1 MPDHFRIN
9 NGFQLGLLGGLG
21 VLAALVIGGAVVQT
35 AHILTYIVAA
45 LFIALG
51 LEPLIQWLVTRGLKR
66 PLAIGVVVAG
76 FISAIGLLIW
86 AIVPNAINEATKF
99 IEFLPAL
106 LSDIGSNPLLA
117 RLDQQF
123 GGVVSNAATNLSE
136 FLSNSA
142 NWPGL
147 LGGLLQFGL
156 GLFNGLIG
164 TIVVVILAIYFMISI
179 EGMKR
184 YASRIVAKSKRDQFT
199 KLTNQVVNSIG
210 RWVSAQVA
218 IATLH
223 SVTVF
228 IFLTVMQ
235 TEYSLLLS
243 ILAFVLALIPLV
255 GPISSALLVTLVTLL
270 QSPSDALVVAIFYLV
285 YLQIEAYLISPRIMK
300 RAVQVPAPIVVIAAL
315 IGGTLMGVLGALVAI
330 PTAASLLLVV
340 REIWMPR
347 QQQL

>member
-1 MPDHFRIN
+1 MQDHFRIS

-35 AHILTYIVAA
+35 AHILTYVVAA

-51 LEPLIQWLVTRGLKR
+51 LEPLIQWLGRTRLQR
-66 PLAIGVVVAG
+66 PASIGVVVV
-76 FISAIGLLIW
+76 FFLSAIGLLIW
-86 AIVPNAINEATKF
+86 AILPSAIAEATKF
-99 IEFLPAL
+99 IAFLPEL
-106 LSDIGSNPLLA
+106 LSDIGSNPVLA
-117 RLDQQF
+117 RLDEQF
-123 GGVVSNAATNLSE
+123 GGVVSNAAANLSA
-136 FLSNSA
+136 FLGDSD

-164 TIVVVILAIYFMISI
+164 TIVVVILAIYFMVSI

-184 YASRIVAKSKRDQFT
+184 YAARLVAKSNREQFT

-218 IATLH
+218 IALIH
-223 SVTVF
+223 SLTVF

-235 TEYSLLLS
+235 AEYSLLLS

-255 GPISSALLVTLVTLL
+255 GPISSAVLVTLVTLL
-270 QSPSDALVVAIFYLV
+270 QSPSEALVVAIFYLI

-330 PTAASLLLVV
+330 PTAASLLLIV

-347 QQQL
+347 QQLR

>member
-1 MPDHFRIN
+1 MPENYRVIN
-9 NGFQLGLLGGLG
+9 SFQIGLLGGLG

-51 LEPLIQWLVTRGLKR
+51 LEPLIQFLVRLNLKR
-66 PLAIGVVVAG
+66 PLAIGVVVTF
-76 FISAIGLLIW
+76 FITAIGLLIW
-86 AIVPNAINEATKF
+86 AIVPSAIEEATKF
-99 IEFLPAL
+99 VEFLPAL
-106 LSDIGSNPLLA
+106 LADIGSNPLLA

-123 GGVVSNAATNLSE
+123 DGVITNAAARLAE
-136 FLSNSA
+136 FVANSD

-156 GLFNGLIG
+156 GLFNGLLG
-164 TIVVVILAIYFMISI
+164 TIVVVILAIYFMVSI

-184 YASRIVAKSKRDQFT
+184 YAARLVAKTKREQFT
-199 KLTNQVVNSIG
+199 ALTNQVVNSIG

-218 IATLH
+218 IALLH
-223 SVTVF
+223 SLTVF
-228 IFLTVMQ
+228 VFLSILRAD
-235 TEYSLLLS
+235 YSLLLS

-270 QSPSDALVVAIFYLV
+270 QSPDQALVVAIFYLI

-347 QQQL
+347 QQQR

>member
-1 MPDHFRIN
+1 MPENYRVIN
-9 NGFQLGLLGGLG
+9 SFQIGLLGGLG

-51 LEPLIQWLVTRGLKR
+51 LEPLIQFLVRLNLKR
-66 PLAIGVVVAG
+66 PLAIGVVVAF
-76 FISAIGLLIW
+76 FITAIGLLIW
-86 AIVPNAINEATKF
+86 AIVPSAIEEATKF
-99 IEFLPAL
+99 VEFLPAL
-106 LSDIGSNPLLA
+106 LADIGSNPLLA

-123 GGVVSNAATNLSE
+123 DGVISNAAARLAE
-136 FLSNSA
+136 FVANSD

-156 GLFNGLIG
+156 GLFNGLLG
-164 TIVVVILAIYFMISI
+164 TIVVVILAIYFMVSI

-184 YASRIVAKSKRDQFT
+184 YAARLVAKTKREQFT
-199 KLTNQVVNSIG
+199 ALTNQVVNSIG

-218 IATLH
+218 IALLH
-223 SVTVF
+223 SLTVF
-228 IFLTVMQ
+228 VFLSILSAD
-235 TEYSLLLS
+235 YSLLLS

-270 QSPSDALVVAIFYLV
+270 QSPDQALVVAIFYLI

-347 QQQL
+347 QQQR